1 MINKQTRRRFLAS
14 ASSAVALS
22 GALAATSSAA
32 KQTKAGTKRKPFVL
46 NYNRHDELIW
56 EEELEDFVPQKVFDS
71 HCHVLN
77 KDHLDPDDPKT
88 AARTHVDLAT
98 LQAYAKKLYH
108 GREVHFL
115 LLGKPAPG
123 IDVRAHVDWCSKEAR
138 KDPKSRAFRLVTPSC
153 KLEDIERDVKNL
165 GFTGLKVYRYF
176 SVTGDIDQCRIHEYL
191 PHEQMELANEL
202 GLWVTLHLARS
213 DGGGDKQNLD
223 DLQEYTMKRYPKIKW
238 IMAHCARCFTHY
250 PIRQGIDRLRD
261 MPNIWYD
268 LSAVCDPL
276 VFVTMFG
283 KEDKKR
289 LFHGS
294 DSIDAV
300 HFRGRYIVLG
310 RAWQNLY
317 TDKTDLTFAHCDFR
331 PILCAYEQFLAMK
344 QAAEIVGLSKSDI
357 QDIFWGNA
365 AREFKLEDT

>member
-1 MINKQTRRRFLAS
+1 MAFG
-14 ASSAVALS
+14 
-22 GALAATSSAA
+22 GALAATTSSASGSQASCAA
-32 KQTKAGTKRKPFVL
+32 KQTKARTTRKPFVL
-46 NYNRHDELIW
+46 NYNEHDQRIW
-56 EEELEDFVPQKVFDS
+56 EEELEDFVPEKVFDA
-71 HCHVLN
+71 HCHLLN
-77 KDHLDPDDPKT
+77 KDHLDPNDPKT
-88 AARTHVDLAT
+88 PARTHADLAT
-98 LQAYAKKLYH
+98 VQAYADKIYH
-108 GREVHFL
+108 GRKCHFL

-123 IDVRAHVDWCSKEAR
+123 IDVQAHVNWCSKEAR
-138 KDPKSRAFRLVTPSC
+138 RDPNSRVFRLLTPSC
-153 KLEDIERDVKNL
+153 KLEDIEHDVKNL

-176 SVTGDIDQCRIHEYL
+176 SVTGDVDQCRIHEYL

-223 DLQEYTMKRYPKIKW
+223 DLQEYTTKRYPKIKW
-238 IMAHCARCFTHY
+238 ILAHCARSFTYY

-276 VFVTMFG
+276 AFITLFG
-283 KEDKKR
+283 KENKKR

-300 HFRGRYIVLG
+300 HFRGRYVVFG
-310 RAWQNLY
+310 RAWQYLDADKINLKY
-317 TDKTDLTFAHCDFR
+317 PHCDYR
-331 PILCAYEQFLAMK
+331 PILCVYEQFLAMK
-344 QAAEIVGLSKSDI
+344 LAAEVVGLSKSDI

-365 AREFKLEDT
+365 AREFGLEDA

>member
-1 MINKQTRRRFLAS
+1 MTNRQSRCSFLAA
-14 ASSAVALS
+14 ASSAAALG
-22 GALAATSSAA
+22 GALAAKQA
-32 KQTKAGTKRKPFVL
+32 KTKRKPFVL

-56 EEELEDFVPQKVFDS
+56 QEELEDFVPQKVFDA
-71 HCHVLN
+71 HNHVLN

-88 AARTHVDLAT
+88 DARTHVDLAT

-115 LLGKPAPG
+115 LLGNPVPG
-123 IDVRAHVDWCSKEAR
+123 IDVQAHVNWYSKEAR
-138 KDPKSRAFRLVTPSC
+138 QDPNSRAFRLVTPSC

-165 GFTGLKVYRYF
+165 GFTGFKVYRCF

-191 PHEQMELANEL
+191 PHEQLELANDL

-238 IMAHCARCFTHY
+238 ILAHCARSFTYY

-276 VFVTMFG
+276 VFVTLFG

-310 RAWQNLY
+310 RAWQYLDA
-317 TDKTDLTFAHCDFR
+317 DKTDLTFAHCDYR

-344 QAAEIVGLSKSDI
+344 EAAEIVGLSKSEI

-365 AREFKLEDT
+365 AREFGLDDA